1 MKKTNSVYKICL
13 IALAVV
19 INIIGGNIALWLRLP
34 IYLDVYKRQQENN
47 KVMEEMKL
55 SEE

>member
-19 INIIGGNIALWLRLP
+19 INIIGGNIALWLHLP
-34 IYLDVYKRQQENN
+34 IYLDS
-47 KVMEEMKL
+47 MGTIL
-55 SEE
+55 IAILLGPF